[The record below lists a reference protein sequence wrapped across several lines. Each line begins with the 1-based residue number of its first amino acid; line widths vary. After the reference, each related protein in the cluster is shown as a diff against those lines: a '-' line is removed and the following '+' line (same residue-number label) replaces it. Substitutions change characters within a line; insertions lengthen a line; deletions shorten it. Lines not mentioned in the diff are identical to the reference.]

1 MLSYQSTHGTF
12 RLMISLFSN
21 KCFSILFCFSI
32 LLLVVIL
39 DVQSQVRDGL
49 VHYQGE
55 KELSLEGDW
64 EFYFD
69 TLFTKLPDGLSPTG
83 FITVPGKWS
92 AHGYP
97 SSGKGCY
104 RLIITTDDVY
114 DELAAAVPE
123 SHGASELYLN
133 RKKISSSGEV
143 HADPKR
149 TKHRWVPEVVP
160 LRLQKGE
167 NELVWQIA
175 NYKHSKSGMNKAIR
189 IGHFDRLFDERE
201 LQVITTIFL
210 MGSVLA
216 LSLFFFG
223 MHLYWKKDPPTLYLS
238 LAFLSYGLRFG
249 LYDLHLIN
257 KVLDDVPWIYLVRA
271 EYITTYLSFFFFIL
285 FFRSMFPNEMG
296 RKLYISLISYF
307 GLGMVFILLAPV
319 YYFSQMHKF
328 TIVVMLVSLMIILW
342 IIFLAYR
349 RNKIKSHLA
358 LLFVIFFLFAP
369 LPAIFFYLNWI
380 PYVPFVEDLSTLGI
394 MLTLAFMMAVRFVGL
409 FNQVEGLQI
418 QAENQREVIAK
429 SLQEK
434 EVLLGEIHH
443 RVKNNLQ
450 TINSLL
456 LLQSKSIKDE
466 KAVNAIQES
475 QYRIQT
481 MALVHQKLYQTND
494 KGMGVNVQTYFEDLV
509 QTIVQSLD
517 TTRHVKVRQEVD
529 DFVLDLDTI
538 IILGLITNELI
549 VNCLKYAFDDTISE
563 PEIRLK
569 LIKEKDNLYLEIMDN
584 GLGYDINNPARDSSF
599 GLKLVNS
606 LSRKLKCKPET
617 QSALGNGT
625 KTSFTIKK
633 YTLID

>member
-1 MLSYQSTHGTF
+1 MVLSFG
-12 RLMISLFSN
+12 N
-21 KCFSILFCFSI
+21 KCFAVLISFLFLFLAGISD
-32 LLLVVIL
+32 LK
-39 DVQSQVRDGL
+39 SQVREGR
-49 VHYQGE
+49 VFYQGE
-55 KELSLEGDW
+55 KELSLAGEW

-69 TLFTKLPDGLSPTG
+69 TLFVTVPEGLSPSSP
-83 FITVPGKWS
+83 ITVPGNWS
-92 AHGYP
+92 SFGYP
-97 SSGKGCY
+97 SKGKACY
-104 RLIITTDDVY
+104 RLVITADDEY
-114 DELAAAVPE
+114 TRLAANVPE
-123 SHGASELYLN
+123 THGASELYLN
-133 RKKISSSGEV
+133 GRKISSSGEV
-143 HADPKR
+143 HADPQK

-160 LRLQKGE
+160 LMLRKGE
-167 NELVWQIA
+167 NELVWQVA

-189 IGHFDRLFDERE
+189 IGHFDGLFDERE
-201 LQVITTIFL
+201 LQVISTIFL
-210 MGSVLA
+210 MGSVFA

-257 KVLDDVPWIYLVRA
+257 KALADVPWIYLVRA
-271 EYITTYLSFFFFIL
+271 EYLTTYLSFFFFIL
-285 FFRSMFPNEMG
+285 FFRSMFPEEI
-296 RKLYISLISYF
+296 RRRLYLTLLTYF
-307 GLGMVFILLAPV
+307 GVGMVVILLAPV
-319 YYFSQMHKF
+319 YYFSTMHKL
-328 TIVVMLVSLMIILW
+328 TIVVMLATLIILLW
-342 IIFLAYR
+342 IVFLAYR

-358 LLFVIFFLFAP
+358 LSFVGFFLFAP
-369 LPAIFFYLNWI
+369 VPAILFYLNWI
-380 PYVPFVEDLSTLGI
+380 PYVPFVENLSTLGI

-466 KAVNAIQES
+466 GAVTAIQES

-494 KGMGVNVQTYFEDLV
+494 KGMGVNVQTYFKDLV
-509 QTIVQSLD
+509 KSIVHSLD
-517 TTRHVKVRQEVD
+517 TTRQVKVWQEVD

-538 IILGLITNELI
+538 INIGLITNELI
-549 VNCLKYAFDDTISE
+549 VNCLKYAFDDTIAE

-569 LIKEKDNLYLEIMDN
+569 LSKSEDHLYLEIKDN
-584 GLGYDINNPARDSSF
+584 GLGFDINNSDKDGNF
-599 GLKLVNS
+599 GLKLVSS

-617 QSALGNGT
+617 RSSSGGGT
-625 KTSFTIKK
+625 KTSFVIKQ
-633 YTLID
+633 YTVIG